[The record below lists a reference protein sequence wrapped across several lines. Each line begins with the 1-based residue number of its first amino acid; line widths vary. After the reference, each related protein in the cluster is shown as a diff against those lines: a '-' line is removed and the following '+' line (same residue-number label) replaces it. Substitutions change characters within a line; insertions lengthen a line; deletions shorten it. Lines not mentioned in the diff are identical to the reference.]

1 MISATGTR
9 RGPQRWTEA
18 DIFGVKGALRRI
30 DDGTTPKS
38 FGLKPL
44 IAKALLSF
52 VGVAVLAATAHA
64 EDCLAAPN
72 SPAREGTRWYYR
84 LERVTQHKCWY
95 MRALDQPAQRVA
107 TPTKTALSP
116 PAFAIPLPRPRPS
129 VAASLLPLSPAKTD
143 TPFSRARYAIP
154 IPRPRP
160 SDAGSSLSVS
170 RGDSSP
176 HSSYAEATFKPGTT
190 PPVSGP
196 TGETTSSIPQ
206 ESASQPAGTSLAAPA
221 ARAAPV
227 IGSAT
232 DETTSAIAEMH
243 REAPSPEID
252 AEGAPALEAG
262 TQVGATTG
270 ETSSPTSDITA
281 SQQAVPSLEANA
293 EATAPARDVGTPVGA
308 ITDEISAPTSGTAV
322 QQHAAMSSEPNV
334 QKATLEPPAPRIIA
348 PMDGAA
354 SSIPNDSA
362 AKPSN
367 SSDFR
372 PNEAEPVPDVSV
384 AQPQAPLA
392 ASTVNAQPTPLDA
405 PYWTARRAE
414 LTDNAQILAR
424 PFPLICAFVLALVR
438 LLIRACVARGLGR
451 VFIN

>member
-1 MISATGTR
+1 
-9 RGPQRWTEA
+9 
-18 DIFGVKGALRRI
+18 
-30 DDGTTPKS
+30 
-38 FGLKPL
+38 
-44 IAKALLSF
+44 
-52 VGVAVLAATAHA
+52 
-64 EDCLAAPN
+64 
-72 SPAREGTRWYYR
+72 
-84 LERVTQHKCWY
+84 
-95 MRALDQPAQRVA
+95 
-107 TPTKTALSP
+107 
-116 PAFAIPLPRPRPS
+116 
-129 VAASLLPLSPAKTD
+129 
-143 TPFSRARYAIP
+143 
-154 IPRPRP
+154 
-160 SDAGSSLSVS
+160 
-170 RGDSSP
+170 
-176 HSSYAEATFKPGTT
+176 
-190 PPVSGP
+190 
-196 TGETTSSIPQ
+196 
-206 ESASQPAGTSLAAPA
+206 
-221 ARAAPV
+221 
-227 IGSAT
+227 
-232 DETTSAIAEMH
+232 MH

-392 ASTVNAQPTPLDA
+392 ASTVNAQPTTLDA

-414 LTDNAQILAR
+414 STDNAQILAR
-424 PFPLICAFVLALVR
+424 PFPLICAFVLALVG
-438 LLIRACVARGLGR
+438 LPIRACVARGLGR